1 MEFANLVCQQII
13 LAIDDKLDYGNIQ
26 DYIKPTLLKIMSNYG
41 KELWSLFGKK
51 IINTNSIKRYELSS
65 LIGRNIGFG
74 DNKSESNIFS
84 VLPLELVIDW
94 CKQNKEIAPY
104 FVARSMNIFEQVDN
118 QKQPSQ
124 LFIAL
129 LENFGNLE
137 SLGSELSANLNT
149 RGWSGSLVPY
159 LESDKAAFTTLLNY
173 SNYHVRH
180 WVENYISYLNKLIAH
195 ESKRDEE
202 HDLGIY

>member
-1 MEFANLVCQQII
+1 AN
-13 LAIDDKLDYGNIQ
+13 A
-26 DYIKPTLLKIMSNYG
+26 
-41 KELWSLFGKK
+41 
-51 IINTNSIKRYELSS
+51 IKRYELSF
-65 LIGRNIGFG
+65 LLGRDIGFG
-74 DNKSESNIFS
+74 DNNSKDNIFS

-94 CKQNKEIAPY
+94 CKQNKKIAPY
-104 FVARSMNIFEQVDN
+104 FVAKSMNIFDQAGN

-129 LENFGNLE
+129 LENFGDLE

-159 LESDKAAFTTLLNY
+159 LESDKSALTPLLAHYNQY
-173 SNYHVRH
+173 VRN
-180 WVENYISYLNKLIAH
+180 WVRDYIANLDKQIAY